1 MNWQQKL
8 NEVNLDQAQAFPG
21 QLTAYL
27 EKTIRSETPKL
38 AVSTDLNLS
47 GRFEEQWIVVTDT
60 SIHVL
65 QQPTPEDKVRMKS
78 WSLAIVRKVDIKNY
92 YGVGSVELIT
102 ADGAI
107 ELLRFTLRF
116 RQRFYRFADYL
127 QKILREEQFSV
138 DEAIH
143 QSDGE
148 SMYGENRCPNCG
160 TPFRKGT
167 TTCPKC
173 SKKTETFRRLLGYLQ
188 PYRWKVLLMLLTT
201 LIYTVLTL
209 VPPYLQKI
217 MIDDVI
223 RRSRLDYLKWIVL
236 VIFGSSLL
244 SALFEGLRS
253 YQLAWLGQKI
263 VYDLRSQVYA
273 HLQSLGLAYYD
284 KRQTGAIMNRVTG
297 DTSSIQNFIVS
308 GIQETIVQVFTLIA
322 IAVILFV
329 QDWQL
334 ALIVLLPTPFIFFG
348 TKIFGKR
355 IHKLYHRIWRRRS
368 NMSAVLGGAI
378 PGIKVVKAFTQER
391 YETEKFQEALE
402 DYFHE
407 EVRAIKYRST
417 FFPLISLA
425 TSIGAVL
432 IWGYGG
438 YRVIAVRD
446 ISLGTLTA
454 FIGYM
459 WRFYQPITTLSHLNE
474 QYEGAITAAERV
486 FEILDHQSE
495 FRQVKSAEKAVP
507 VRGEI
512 TFHHVSFYYEAGEEV
527 LKDINLH
534 IHDGELIGLVGSS
547 GAGKSTL
554 VNLIPRFYEA
564 TEGEILLDGVNI
576 EDMDLNILRSNIG
589 VVLQEPY
596 LFYGTIAENI
606 SYGRP
611 SASLEEI
618 VWAARAANAHKFIMK
633 FPDGY
638 DTLIGERGIGLS
650 GGEKQRI
657 SIARAILK
665 NPRILI
671 LDEATS
677 SVDTETEKLIQE
689 AIDRLVHN
697 RTTIAIAHRLSTLKN
712 AHRILV
718 LDKGMIV
725 EEGTHDELMK
735 KENGTFRHLVEI
747 QAEVA
752 RTNVI

>member
-8 NEVNLDQAQAFPG
+8 NEANLDQAQAFPS
-21 QLTAYL
+21 QLAAYL
-27 EKTIRSETPKL
+27 EETIRSETPKL
-38 AVSTDLNLS
+38 VVSTDLNLG
-47 GRFEEQWIVVTDT
+47 GRFEEQWIVVTDK

-78 WSLAIVRKVDIKNY
+78 WSLAIVRKVDVKNY
-92 YGVGSVELIT
+92 YGVGSVQLIT

-116 RQRFYRFADYL
+116 RKRFYRFADYL
-127 QKILREEQFSV
+127 QKILREEQFNV

-148 SMYGENRCPNCG
+148 SIYGENRCPNCG
-160 TPFRKGT
+160 TPFRRGT

-173 SKKTETFRRLLGYLQ
+173 SKKTETLRRLLDYLR
-188 PYRWKVLLMLLTT
+188 PYRWKVALMLLTT

-223 RRSRLDYLKWIVL
+223 RKSRLDYLKWIVL
-236 VIFGSSLL
+236 VIFGANLL
-244 SALFEGLRS
+244 SVLFEGLRS

-263 VYDLRSQVYA
+263 IYDLRSQVYA

-297 DTSSIQNFIVS
+297 DTSSIQNFIVL
-308 GIQETIVQVFTLIA
+308 GIQETIVQIFTLVA
-322 IAVILFV
+322 IAVILFA

-348 TKIFGKR
+348 TRFFGKR

-378 PGIKVVKAFTQER
+378 PGIKVVKAFTQEH

-425 TSIGAVL
+425 TSVGAVL

-438 YRVIAVRD
+438 YRVIAHQG
-446 ISLGTLTA
+446 ITLGTLTA

-486 FEILDHQSE
+486 FEILDQQSE
-495 FRQVKSAEKAVP
+495 FRQVESEKAVLMK
-507 VRGEI
+507 GEI
-512 TFHHVSFYYEAGEEV
+512 VFRHVSFYYEVGEEV

-534 IHDGELIGLVGSS
+534 IHAGELIGLVGSS

-564 TEGEILLDGVNI
+564 TEGEVLLDGVNI
-576 EDMDLNILRSNIG
+576 EDMDLNALRSNIG

-665 NPRILI
+665 NPRVLI

-718 LDKGMIV
+718 LDKGKIV
-725 EEGTHDELMK
+725 EEGTHDELMR